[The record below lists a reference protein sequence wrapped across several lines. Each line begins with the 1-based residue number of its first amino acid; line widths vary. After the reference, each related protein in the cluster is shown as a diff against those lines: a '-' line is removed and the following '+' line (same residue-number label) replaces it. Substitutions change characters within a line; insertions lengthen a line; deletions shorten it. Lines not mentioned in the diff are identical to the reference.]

1 MASLTAFIFIG
12 TPNIYHG
19 GIIPTHY
26 ITLSENNR
34 PCLTLKMFD
43 KEKEILRIIPTYEN
57 IIDDIY
63 FLIYSFV
70 LTKKYRINDFH
81 LKEMYEVFS
90 KEERNSIY
98 NEVKQGFLDINIKVV
113 FNILAGSTLLI
124 QLDKISQY
132 PNDYE
137 ITTPF
142 ILKN

>member
-12 TPNIYHG
+12 NPNIYHG
-19 GIIPTHY
+19 GINPTHY
-26 ITLSENNR
+26 ITLSENSR
-34 PCLTLKMFD
+34 PCLTLKVFD

-70 LTKKYRINDFH
+70 FKKKYNVNDFH
-81 LKEMYEVFS
+81 LKEMHELFS

-98 NEVKQGFLDINIKVV
+98 NEVKQGLMDINIKVV
-113 FNILAGSTLLI
+113 FNILAGSTLLT
-124 QLDKISQY
+124 QLQNIGQY
-132 PNDYE
+132 PDDYE

-142 ILKN
+142 LLKN